1 MISDFLE
8 HGLFHYG
15 RGAQFF
21 EGLVKQSVLLGQL
34 LQMLL
39 VWHDQRDRELLG
51 GITINAN
58 VLNNSTSFQFRFNLS
73 KRDVFAGLQL
83 NQILLTILG

>member
-1 MISDFLE
+1 MFSDFLE

-21 EGLVKQSVLLGQL
+21 EGLVEQCVLLGQL

-58 VLNNSTSFQFRFNLS
+58 VLNNSTSFQFRFHLS
-73 KRDVFAGLQL
+73 ERDIFAGLQL
-83 NQILLTILG
+83 HQILLTV